1 MKNLL
6 NLKSHVPILWN
17 FTPFLFFNEQMT
29 FCFSFPDWMQGH
41 WEYMQVEQETLIY
54 KDRNTFKTYTIKCAG
69 NFESEEKYL
78 VYTRT
83 QW

>member
-1 MKNLL
+1 
-6 NLKSHVPILWN
+6 
-17 FTPFLFFNEQMT
+17 
-29 FCFSFPDWMQGH
+29 MQGH
-41 WEYMQVEQETLIY
+41 WEYMQVEQDTLIY